1 MHETSHFHWTF
12 IKSHHVPFQLYRLG
26 LIHDVNEAITLIPV
40 AGNALNGVFATPP
53 CHSIEAVAVLKPPV
67 NFIFFRG

>member
-1 MHETSHFHWTF
+1 MKRRIFHWTF

-40 AGNALNGVFATPP
+40 AG
-53 CHSIEAVAVLKPPV
+53 
-67 NFIFFRG
+67 